1 MLQITHTLPSRRMI
15 LQDSQMRLT
24 LGRTFMLL
32 LYLGRLVRPW
42 KPWLGRDLL
51 GWTET
56 GHVGVF
62 GHVPQ
67 RQDLRTVV
75 RDRDRMLE
83 VRR

>member
-1 MLQITHTLPSRRMI
+1 
-15 LQDSQMRLT
+15 MRLT
-24 LGRTFMLL
+24 LGRTFMMLL
-32 LYLGRLVRPW
+32 LPGWVVRPYE
-42 KPWLGRDLL
+42 PWLGRDLL
-51 GWTET
+51 GWTIH
-56 GHVGVF
+56 GDVGVL